1 MNKEDEDGKLELSL
15 RILGNEIIGFK
26 MLVDDFKMKWM
37 LVGLVAI
44 GAISY
49 MMVMFGPQLMETFNG
64 QSI

>member
-26 MLVDDFKMKWM
+26 MLVDDVKMKWM

-64 QSI
+64 

>member
-15 RILGNEIIGFK
+15 RILGNQIIGFK

-49 MMVMFGPQLMETFNG
+49 MMVMFGPQLMETFSG
-64 QSI
+64 